1 MYSGSL
7 SLEKIS
13 QTEKKYIPENI
24 AVKLCNSVDRHSSYV
39 QQLSWNL
46 FVLTDNVASES
57 NLEEAISDT
66 LRQNNSFFT
75 EQIKDLTSYQLN
87 FLKAVASGVH
97 KGFSSAKILDE
108 WHLGAKS
115 NISVIKNTL
124 FDKELIDER
133 NGEIFLSDP
142 LFEIWF
148 TQI

>member
-46 FVLTDNVASES
+46 FVLTDKVASES
-57 NLEEAISDT
+57 NLEEAISDM

-87 FLKAVASGVH
+87 FLKAVARRHYLRIVNEGIAR
-97 KGFSSAKILDE
+97 F
-108 WHLGAKS
+108 
-115 NISVIKNTL
+115 T
-124 FDKELIDER
+124 R
-133 NGEIFLSDP
+133 TSD
-142 LFEIWF
+142 
-148 TQI
+148 